1 MALKRIEES
10 LCTGCRVCIESCPMD
25 CIRFNE
31 ETGKAYPAF
40 PGDCQVCL
48 LCQHDCPAGAIIITA
63 ERARSIPL
71 PW

>member
-40 PGDCQVCL
+40 PGIVRFASFASTIARRVL
-48 LCQHDCPAGAIIITA
+48 L
-63 ERARSIPL
+63 S
-71 PW
+71 